1 MATAQSSKSTN
12 NITLK
17 FTAFSHKFI
26 QIATFFCS
34 SAVSLW
40 PTGFPRWKPGHFCV
54 STIVKHLVPLTC
66 WHWGRTC
73 VSAHQKH
80 NTPPTHV
87 RRIRNAYHGRTH
99 GSAPTGISQHC
110 AETDSAGVDVES
122 AQSPP
127 EMGNLN
133 DKMRRS
139 FSDHPATC
147 RRGGPMCP
155 PVVGI

>member
-99 GSAPTGISQHC
+99 RSAPTERSQR
-110 AETDSAGVDVES
+110 S
-122 AQSPP
+122 AQTMLRCCRKSLPCILESQP
-127 EMGNLN
+127 LKSDCREGG
-133 DKMRRS
+133 RS
-139 FSDHPATC
+139 RPLPFPAASRSMKSTN
-147 RRGGPMCP
+147 
-155 PVVGI
+155 